1 MITTTI
7 VQDVK
12 SMKVRTTKDDGYD
25 PFGIVDF
32 DQLSVYINTPEEME
46 SLARKLEAG
55 AKTLRAMRGD
65 GDE

>member
-1 MITTTI
+1 MITTAI

-12 SMKVRTTKDDGYD
+12 SMGVRTALGDQGS
-25 PFGIVDF
+25 FGIVDF
-32 DQLSVYINTPEEME
+32 DQLSVYINTPEDME

-65 GDE
+65 GDEA